1 VIDLRPKKLH
11 TKPLKNHCDSP
22 ALDIA
27 HRIVEAH
34 KPHTH
39 TNPCTNMKKGSGS
52 WHPNTLEASDAS
64 GTYEFQA
71 ALPRLPVPP
80 VPQSIKQYLHSVSHL
95 MSPHEMESPA
105 TSTPRQ
111 VPSATSN
118 MKHPGCCRSCQPVL

>member
-1 VIDLRPKKLH
+1 MVVSTRWS
-11 TKPLKNHCDSP
+11 TDSR
-22 ALDIA
+22 LDS
-27 HRIVEAH
+27 HRLVLWRLTRRTRILV
-34 KPHTH
+34 
-39 TNPCTNMKKGSGS
+39 CTNMKKGSGS

-80 VPQSIKQYLHSVSHL
+80 VAQSIKQYLHSVSHL

-111 VPSATSN
+111 DPSATSN
-118 MKHPGCCRSCQPVL
+118 MNQPGCCRSCQPLI